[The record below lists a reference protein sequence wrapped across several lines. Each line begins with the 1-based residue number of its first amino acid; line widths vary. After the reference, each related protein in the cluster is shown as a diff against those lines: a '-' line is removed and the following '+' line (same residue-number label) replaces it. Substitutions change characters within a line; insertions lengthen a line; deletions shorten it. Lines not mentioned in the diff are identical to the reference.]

1 MIPGVFERHGAV
13 SKRIPGE
20 ESESAQRAQQT
31 WRVENCAWEGAERG
45 GPRGGCEV
53 L

>member
-31 WRVENCAWEGAERG
+31 DETCVWEGAERG
-45 GPRGGCEV
+45 GPRGGKEGV
-53 L
+53 VR